1 MVVWTITSGWVGGDG
16 DGTKMEDDQNGMGW
30 ENRDG
35 RMGMC
40 SSLPVIN
47 KGVFRWPLLVP

>member
-1 MVVWTITSGWVGGDG
+1 MVVWTLTAGWVGWDG

-35 RMGMC
+35 RMGM
-40 SSLPVIN
+40 
-47 KGVFRWPLLVP
+47 G